1 MTNPLRPRI
10 RRLAPKTRTGCKTCK
25 RRRVKCGEE
34 KPICAR
40 CVRLDLTCEGY
51 EVPKPWLFEPR
62 SSGSDS
68 SPIKV
73 EEQSDSEQSNGTIQI
88 DFEALEQVVS
98 NTVTN
103 SHALSRIHP
112 SIPIKDSEDLVLMR
126 SYVQFAANC
135 PVAWESDLYNNKRGP
150 GAMTDLDVYR
160 MHTDSPVTK
169 VAHLALATATLHLF
183 QPETFP
189 FQLQLKY
196 LQLAI
201 VEVRKRIVKRSFEVS
216 DLLHGISQIFLAS
229 VLIGDEIAAR
239 AHLKAAKDLVD
250 EQGGMHNVCPPT
262 VHALQYGDLH
272 LAVGTVS
279 PPVFMAVPTAEL
291 HYHANDVSVI
301 DPMVLR
307 LTADL
312 RYSAS
317 REGQL
322 LSQPLVQCLCNFA
335 ECAIALSDAWS
346 DPPHKFDLT
355 KLDFIA
361 KNMMGIFSLL
371 LKVSCTKKKMLTRL
385 QEDTRHTLVLWIQL
399 LCFMGNST
407 VTHAGV
413 RDNTIE
419 ISSSVLSHH
428 VSLSVRHG
436 LMQWNHI
443 VANTKRDPR
452 GRDDKADEDLL
463 QLIHV
468 VEDMEAQQT
477 IRVAPLMLRLS
488 ELRGSYRGART
499 PGGAAVD
506 AFKKLDSGKFRELDV
521 YDYPSVDRSRSSSTV
536 V

>member
-1 MTNPLRPRI
+1 M
-10 RRLAPKTRTGCKTCK
+10 RLN
-25 RRRVKCGEE
+25 
-34 KPICAR
+34 
-40 CVRLDLTCEGY
+40 LTCEGY

-68 SPIKV
+68 SPIKI
-73 EEQSDSEQSNGTIQI
+73 EEQSDSDQTNGATRS
-88 DFEALEQVVS
+88 DSESLEQVVS
-98 NTVTN
+98 DTVTN
-103 SHALSRIHP
+103 SQALSRIHP
-112 SIPIKDSEDLVLMR
+112 LIPIKDSEDLVLMR

-150 GAMTDLDVYR
+150 GMMTDLDVYR
-160 MHTDSPVTK
+160 MHTDNPVTK
-169 VAHLALATATLHLF
+169 VAHLAMATATLHLF

-250 EQGGMHNVCPPT
+250 EQGGMQNVCPPT

-272 LAVGTVS
+272 LAVETVS
-279 PPVFMAVPTAEL
+279 PPVFMAVPSPEL

-312 RYSAS
+312 RYSAL
-317 REGQL
+317 RESQF
-322 LSQPLVQCLCNFA
+322 LSQPLVKCLCNFA

-346 DPPHKFDLT
+346 DPPSRFDLT

-361 KNMMGIFSLL
+361 TNMMGVFSLL
-371 LKVSCTKKKMLTRL
+371 LKMSCTKKKMLTRL

-428 VSLSVRHG
+428 VSLNVRHG
-436 LMQWNHI
+436 LMQWNYI
-443 VANTKRDPR
+443 VANSKRGPR
-452 GRDDKADEDLL
+452 GRDNKADEDLL

-477 IRVAPLMLRLS
+477 VRMAPLMLRLS
-488 ELRGSYRGART
+488 ELRRLYRGART
-499 PGGAAVD
+499 PGAAAVE
-506 AFKKLDSGKFRELDV
+506 AFQKLDSPRFRELDI
-521 YDYPSVDRSRSSSTV
+521 YDFPSLDRSRSSSTV
-536 V
+536 A